1 MKKSRKILVW
11 LLMMVMVLSLVGCGE
26 KKTIDSDDDNDKQVE
41 DVKES
46 EENEESDE
54 ATESEEV
61 KESEPTEEPVAESS
75 EEEKVTE
82 EPVDAQEEL
91 SVKEI
96 VDNMIEAFQGKTITE
111 AELLMDMDFG
121 IEVQG
126 VSMEMET

>member
-26 KKTIDSDDDNDKQVE
+26 KKTVDSDDDNDKQVE

-75 EEEKVTE
+75 EEEKV
-82 EPVDAQEEL
+82 
-91 SVKEI
+91 I
-96 VDNMIEAFQGKTITE
+96 
-111 AELLMDMDFG
+111 
-121 IEVQG
+121 
-126 VSMEMET
+126 